1 MDLGLEG
8 KIALVTGAS
17 RGIGRAIAGKL
28 AEEGADV
35 MLVARNVANL
45 EKACEEIRETTGRRA
60 ESCSADLSGPG
71 GVATTCEALR
81 STYGRIDILVNN
93 AGDTQSGDFLAL
105 DDAVWESGFAL
116 KFFGYVRMCRAL
128 WPMLKE
134 SRGAVVN
141 IVGTGALTPGPHFA
155 IGGSVNAAVANFS
168 KALANLGLVDDV
180 NVNVVHPGTVAETD
194 RYETLLARSA
204 EAQGLERGEAERRS
218 LASQGIRRFALPA
231 DVATVTAFL
240 ASPLARHVQGTQAI
254 VDGGST
260 KGL

>member
-17 RGIGRAIAGKL
+17 RGIGRAIVGKL

-35 MLVARNVANL
+35 MLVARNAANL
-45 EKACEEIRETTGRRA
+45 EKACADIRETTGRRA
-60 ESCSADLSGPG
+60 ELCSADLSGPHG
-71 GVATTCEALR
+71 IQTAFEAVR
-81 STYGRIDILVNN
+81 RTYGRIDILVNN
-93 AGDTQSGDFLAL
+93 AGDTRSGDFLTL
-105 DDAVWESGFAL
+105 DEEAWESGFAL
-116 KFFGYVRMCRAL
+116 KFFGYVRMCRTL

-134 SRGAVVN
+134 SHGTVIN

-155 IGGSVNAAVANFS
+155 IGGSINAAVANFS
-168 KALANLGLVDDV
+168 KALANLGLADDV

-204 EAQGLERGEAERRS
+204 EALGLERDEAARRS

-240 ASPLARHVQGTQAI
+240 ASPLARHVQGTQTI

>member
-17 RGIGRAIAGKL
+17 RGIGRAIVGKL

-35 MLVARNVANL
+35 MLVARNAANL
-45 EKACEEIRETTGRRA
+45 EKACEEIRKKTGRRA
-60 ESCSADLSGPG
+60 ESCSADLSGPHG
-71 GVATTCEALR
+71 IATAFEALR
-81 STYGRIDILVNN
+81 RTYGRIDILVNN
-93 AGDTQSGDFLAL
+93 AGDTRSGDFLAL
-105 DDAVWESGFAL
+105 DEEAWESGFAL

-134 SRGAVVN
+134 SRGAVIN
-141 IVGTGALTPGPHFA
+141 IVGTGALTPGPLFA
-155 IGGSVNAAVANFS
+155 IGGSVNATVANFS
-168 KALANLGLVDDV
+168 KALASLGLVDDV

-194 RYETLLARSA
+194 RYETMLARNA
-204 EAQGLERGEAERRS
+204 EAQGLDRDEAARRS
-218 LASQGIRRFALPA
+218 LASQGIRRFAVPA
-231 DVATVTAFL
+231 DVAAVTAFL
-240 ASPLARHVQGTQAI
+240 TSPLGRHVQGTQAI